1 MRDFSQKVYD
11 TNGATPKQNVINQ
24 MNARNAAQSKLAQSG
39 GGQTVVVPQTVN
51 ARHQVSPD
59 NPNTNNHRM
68 ISAQLRM
75 DSAAKAQANTGQKI
89 SGGKRKTKTKT
100 KRKKTKRNRKTRKNR
115 KY

>member
-24 MNARNAAQSKLAQSG
+24 MNERNAAQNKLAQSG
-39 GGQTVVVPQTVN
+39 GGEKVVVPQTVN
-51 ARHQVSPD
+51 ERHQVSPD
-59 NPNTNNHRM
+59 NPNTHNQRM

-89 SGGKRKTKTKT
+89 SGGKRNRKTRKTK
-100 KRKKTKRNRKTRKNR
+100 KTRKNR
-115 KY
+115 KSRKY